1 MEQLVALLHMQGEP
15 LAWDSCC
22 KVEGN
27 SCPCKRFGVRR
38 ADEKTVECTDGCEKH
53 VLPNIGKVCAV

>member
-1 MEQLVALLHMQGEP
+1 MQGEP

-27 SCPCKRFGVRR
+27 SCPYKRFGVRR
-38 ADEKTVECTDGCEKH
+38 ADEKTVKCTDGCEKY